1 MTAGSTTLRM
11 LIVQAFS
18 DICYDKRPDGCMEYA
33 ILQSCLAAS
42 EQGQLG
48 HACSVP
54 FSDGL
59 AEVAACQLL
68 PASVLDIPATGAPPD
83 FTGYGPCKP
92 LLEFVWAARE
102 YARSAHTSRSGPL
115 TVAKPAMTTSAWLW
129 GVAVAVKLSILASPC
144 SNNEEYGVWAAHH
157 FFKIADVSAQ
167 QMRPAGAA
175 EKAVL
180 QSMLR
185 LLIQITLPALRQ
197 TIRHSHGQS
206 SDTVSNVA
214 TIMCT
219 LLGSHSHLKPA
230 LAAQLYQSGT
240 QSM

>member
-1 MTAGSTTLRM
+1 MTAGSATLQM
-11 LIVQAFS
+11 LIVQAFNN
-18 DICYDKRPDGCMEYA
+18 ICYDKRPDGCMEYA

-42 EQGQLG
+42 EHSQLG

-54 FSDGL
+54 FSYGL

-102 YARSAHTSRSGPL
+102 HDRSAQTSGSSTDAR
-115 TVAKPAMTTSAWLW
+115 PAMTTSAWLW
-129 GVAVAVKLSILASPC
+129 GIAVAVKLSILASPC
-144 SNNEEYGVWAAHH
+144 SNNQEYGVWAAHH

-167 QMRPAGAA
+167 QMRPTGAA

-180 QSMLR
+180 QPMLK
-185 LLIQITLPALRQ
+185 LLIQINLPALRQ

-219 LLGSHSHLKPA
+219 LLGSHLHLKPA

-240 QSM
+240 PSM